1 MADKKIAS
9 GDGHGGSH
17 DDGHERKNDIRN
29 CPNCKREG
37 HISKDCLERKADT
50 RTCFTCKREGHISKD
65 CPEKKADTRTCFT
78 CKREGHISK
87 DCPEKKDD
95 SRRCF
100 HCNKTGHLK
109 RDCPGLD
116 SKELKAPTP
125 NVFIPLVDTHCHS
138 VKNVSTENTDLR
150 TCFHCNKAGH
160 LKRDCP
166 EMAKKDLEVQPV
178 PSTPIPFV
186 DTHCHLE
193 YIFEHAAHCDSFR
206 KFMEKLSY
214 PDNFAACISTFC
226 DPAAFSSLGLW
237 TSLLEEDKVYGAFG
251 IHPHHAKYYTAALE
265 EKVTAALTHPK
276 CVAFGEIG
284 LDYSFHSPSPRDEQK
299 RVFREQLAL
308 ALKFKKP
315 IVLHCRNAE
324 EDMKKILLSSS
335 IPPDTGIHF
344 HCCTCSPQTVN
355 ELMAAFPNLY
365 IGVTGNVYYNSTKST
380 VQEIVRNI
388 PLNRI
393 LLESD
398 SPFLCP
404 PNMKQKWNHPVKV
417 LEVAARIASLTKSSL
432 EDILRQTTK
441 NAKELYQIEINELT

>member
-17 DDGHERKNDIRN
+17 DDGHERKSDTRN
-29 CPNCKREG
+29 CPTCKREG
-37 HISKDCLERKADT
+37 HISKDCPEKKADT

-95 SRRCF
+95 SRR
-100 HCNKTGHLK
+100 
-109 RDCPGLD
+109 
-116 SKELKAPTP
+116 
-125 NVFIPLVDTHCHS
+125 
-138 VKNVSTENTDLR
+138 
-150 TCFHCNKAGH
+150 CFHCNKAGH

-237 TSLLEEDKVYGAFG
+237 TSLLEEEKVYGAFG

-265 EKVTAALTHPK
+265 EKVTTALTHPK